1 MQLVSALQLAAWV
14 LLLPAPDAALVA
26 GPLAT
31 GIWAP
36 VTGPESGPVMAVV
49 VVAVAKLPKAPA
61 VAQ

>member
-1 MQLVSALQLAAWV
+1 MQLVSASQLAAWV
-14 LLLPAPDAALVA
+14 LLLPALDAALVA

-49 VVAVAKLPKAPA
+49 VAVAKLPKAPA